1 MEHNG
6 DTRKGLD
13 SLEGWPVKG
22 NLLEETALV

>member
-1 MEHNG
+1 MEHNR
-6 DTRKGLD
+6 DTGKGLD